1 MGVCRVKRTIAVA
14 IIFALVLSLALPAA
28 AFAKRG
34 GVPASGNGRGHTQA
48 SPGADEEGAESGAT
62 EPAPGPVPEEG
73 KGKSKADKATSRQEG
88 IAEDLEDDEGGEEP
102 LRSRETTPPGWA
114 IALSHLE
121 ANRARMQA
129 QIDAGVRKSLPP
141 GLVSV
146 IAKFMERLGIV
157 EVPAED
163 DAAGDDA
170 TDADGT
176 EDDEATEDGGTVE
189 DPVQEGQTEPDCD
202 SEPVIVPEMAT
213 LWLLMR

>member
-1 MGVCRVKRTIAVA
+1 
-14 IIFALVLSLALPAA
+14 
-28 AFAKRG
+28 
-34 GVPASGNGRGHTQA
+34 
-48 SPGADEEGAESGAT
+48 
-62 EPAPGPVPEEG
+62 
-73 KGKSKADKATSRQEG
+73 
-88 IAEDLEDDEGGEEP
+88 
-102 LRSRETTPPGWA
+102 
-114 IALSHLE
+114 
-121 ANRARMQA
+121 
-129 QIDAGVRKSLPP
+129 VRKSLPP